1 MSKHR
6 SYYLN
11 FIKNIFSQNGEDGI
25 IEKLFKDL
33 KINGGVL
40 CEFGAW
46 DGIYLSNIA
55 NLYLKNKNYDSILIE
70 SDSSRAKECLE
81 LLSNYDN
88 VEVYN
93 ISISS
98 DVNSEHSIDNILSKS
113 SFDLSDDNFSLISID
128 VDSCDYYIFDSLK
141 KYNPKVVVI
150 ETAHQSLHY
159 DYDYESISYNSGCS
173 LKSATDLAESKGYT
187 LVAHTGNAFFVR
199 NDLIDKL
206 PENDYSIKNLYVPI
220 SEIISYCA
228 ASKSDGTIGKYN
240 ISNGDV
246 YFTSLE
252 YSQFIDSVKSK
263 LLSEEKL
270 L

>member
-25 IEKLFKDL
+25 IEKLFNDL
-33 KINGGVL
+33 KISNGVL

-70 SDSSRAKECLE
+70 SDSSRTKECLE

-93 ISISS
+93 ALISP
-98 DVNSEHSIDNILSKS
+98 DVNSESSIDNILNKS
-113 SFDLSDDNFSLISID
+113 SFNLSDDNFSLISID
-128 VDSCDYYIFDSLK
+128 VDTCDYYIFDSLK
-141 KYNPKVVVI
+141 KYNPKIVVI
-150 ETAHQSLHY
+150 ETAHQSLYHG
-159 DYDYESISYNSGCS
+159 YDYEFISYDSGCS
-173 LKSATDLAESKGYT
+173 LKSVTDLAESKGYT

-206 PENDYSIKNLYVPI
+206 QKM
-220 SEIISYCA
+220 II
-228 ASKSDGTIGKYN
+228 
-240 ISNGDV
+240 V
-246 YFTSLE
+246 
-252 YSQFIDSVKSK
+252 
-263 LLSEEKL
+263 
-270 L
+270 